1 MDKSFKDPIS
11 GFTHLFGAVI
21 SLFALIAMVIKYATG
36 GYLNNLVLASSIIFG
51 LSLILLYTASSVYH
65 LVITSDGVTKVLRKL
80 DHSMIFILI
89 AGSYTPIC
97 LISLQGYWRW
107 GIFIAIWSLAILGV
121 LLKVF
126 WFNSPRILSTSF
138 YIFMGWVLVAALKPL
153 SKVLPIAGF
162 VWLFVGGVF
171 YTIGGVIYAVK
182 APNISKRFSFHELF
196 HIFVLLGS
204 FSHFLLVYK
213 YIM

>member
-182 APNISKRFSFHELF
+182 VPNISKRFGFHELF

>member
-21 SLFALIAMVIKYATG
+21 SLFALIAMVIKYASG

-182 APNISKRFSFHELF
+182 VPNISKRFGFHELF
-196 HIFVLLGS
+196 HIFVLMGS